1 MSEAPFRILVV
12 NPGSTSTKIALFEDE
27 AQREIRS
34 IPHTIE
40 ELGRF
45 ARVADQLPFR
55 LGAVEAFMAERGIRP
70 ESLDAVVG
78 RGGLL
83 RPLEGG
89 TYLVDDRMA
98 EDLRSAVEGEH
109 ASNLGGLIAR
119 SVAERAE
126 IPAYIVDPVV
136 VDELD
141 EVARL
146 TGLPHIRR
154 RSIFHA
160 LNQKAVARETARRL
174 NRPVESLRLIV
185 AHLGGGISVG
195 AHREGRVVDVNNA
208 LDGDGPF
215 SPERSGGV
223 PSGQLADW
231 CFSGKTTLVEVRR
244 KLTGEGGLAAH
255 LGTNDLIETERRIA
269 SGDRKAAL
277 VRDAMAYQTAKQI
290 GAMAA
295 VLEGRVDAL
304 VLTGGLAASV
314 SFTEAVLARVRWI
327 APVIV
332 LPGEKE
338 MESLA
343 LGGLRI
349 LRGEEKA
356 GSYPASGR

>member
-1 MSEAPFRILVV
+1 MSRGPFRILVV

-27 AQREIRS
+27 AQRDSASLAHPADALSRFIR
-34 IPHTIE
+34 I
-40 ELGRF
+40 
-45 ARVADQLPFR
+45 ADQLPFR
-55 LGAVEAFMAERGIRP
+55 LGAVESFMAERDIRP
-70 ESLDAVVG
+70 ASLDAVVG

-83 RPLEGG
+83 RPMEGG
-89 TYLVDDRMA
+89 TYAVDDRMA
-98 EDLRSAVEGEH
+98 EDLRTAAEGEH

-119 SVAERAE
+119 VIADQAGIS
-126 IPAYIVDPVV
+126 AYIVDPVV
-136 VDELD
+136 VDEMD

-146 TGLPHIRR
+146 TGLPEFRR

-160 LNQKAVARETARRL
+160 LNQKAVAREAGRRL
-174 NRPVESLRLIV
+174 NRPVQSLRLIV

-215 SPERSGGV
+215 SPERSGGL

-231 CFSGKTTLVEVRR
+231 CCSGKASLSEIRR
-244 KLTGEGGLAAH
+244 KLTGHGGMVAH
-255 LGTNDLIETERRIA
+255 LGTNDLVEVERRIA
-269 SGDRKAAL
+269 AGDRTAAL

-304 VLTGGLAASV
+304 VLTGGLAASAV
-314 SFTEAVLARVRWI
+314 FTEAVLARVRWI
-327 APVIV
+327 APVFV

-343 LGGLRI
+343 QGGLRI
-349 LRGEEKA
+349 LRGEETP
-356 GSYPASGR
+356 GSYAASGD